1 MPLKLAIVGRPNVG
15 KSRLFNRLAGR
26 TAAIVHDTPG
36 VTRDRQAV
44 DAEYEGIALTLID
57 TAGFEDAVTGSIAHR
72 MTQQTITAIA
82 EAEALLFLI
91 DARAGITAGDQII
104 AQTLRKSGKPV
115 ILAANKCEGRV
126 EIPAE
131 IYGLGLG
138 DPIRISAEHNL
149 GMEDLVAALEALVP
163 KSQAEDEEEDGEQED
178 EAYHEDI
185 EEEAEDV
192 EEGEQDDEDYHED
205 IDAEDEDEFSEDDE
219 PLEDITVNYLDR
231 PLRLAL
237 VGRPN
242 VGKSSLF
249 NHLLGEE
256 RSLVGPEAGL
266 TRDSITAPWKAGDR
280 DVLLHDTAG
289 LRKKARVAGETLEEM
304 SVASTLEAIRF
315 ADCVI
320 VMIDANAPFEKQD
333 LTIADLIAREG
344 RAIVFAV
351 NKWDLLENKAGGISR
366 MREKLD
372 RLLPQIAGAPLIA
385 TSARTGEGIDRLA
398 DAVTEAD
405 KAWNTRISTST
416 LNRFLEGALQR
427 HATPA
432 ISGRRVRIRYM
443 TQRKARPPSFT
454 LFGNQL
460 DALPEAYLRYL
471 SNGLRE
477 NFNLKGTPLRFSVRN
492 SKNPYAPKPKK

>member
-1 MPLKLAIVGRPNVG
+1 MRLKLAIVGRPNVG
-15 KSRLFNRLAGR
+15 KSRLFNRLVGHA
-26 TAAIVHDTPG
+26 AAIVHDTPG

-44 DAEYEGIALTLID
+44 DADFDGLALTLVD
-57 TAGFEDAVTGSIAHR
+57 TAGFEDAATGSIAYR
-72 MTQQTITAIA
+72 MTEQTLTAIA
-82 EAEALLFLI
+82 EAEALLFVI
-91 DARAGITAGDQII
+91 DARAGVTAGDQII
-104 AQTLRKSGKPV
+104 AQALRKSGKPV

-126 EIPAE
+126 EPPAE
-131 IYGLGLG
+131 AYGLGVGEPLA
-138 DPIRISAEHNL
+138 ISAEHNL
-149 GMEDLVAALEALVP
+149 GMAELAEALEPLAPKAYVP
-163 KSQAEDEEEDGEQED
+163 DEDADED
-178 EAYHEDI
+178 EA
-185 EEEAEDV
+185 
-192 EEGEQDDEDYHED
+192 
-205 IDAEDEDEFSEDDE
+205 EFGEDDE
-219 PLEDITVNYLDR
+219 PEDITVHYLDR

-249 NHLLGEE
+249 NQLLGEE

-266 TRDSITAPWKAGDR
+266 TRDAITAPWMSGERA
-280 DVLLHDTAG
+280 VLLHDTAG
-289 LRKKARVAGETLEEM
+289 LRKKARVAGEILEEM

-320 VMIDANAPFEKQD
+320 VMMDANAPFEKQD

-344 RAIVFAV
+344 RAVVFAL
-351 NKWDLLENKAGGISR
+351 NKWDLLENKAGAISR

-372 RLLPQIAGAPLIA
+372 RLLPQLAGAPLVA
-385 TSARTGEGIDRLA
+385 TSARTGEGLSRLEDAITLA
-398 DAVTEAD
+398 DR
-405 KAWNTRISTST
+405 AWNSRVPTAK

-460 DALPEAYLRYL
+460 DALPQDYLRYL
-471 SNGLRE
+471 ANGLRASFGLE
-477 NFNLKGTPLRFSVRN
+477 GTPLRFSVRN
-492 SKNPYAPKPKK
+492 SKNPYAKR

>member
-1 MPLKLAIVGRPNVG
+1 MALKLAIVGRPNVG
-15 KSRLFNRLAGR
+15 KSRLFNRIAGR

-44 DAEYEGIALTLID
+44 EAVYEGIALTLID
-57 TAGFEDAVTGSIAHR
+57 TAGFEEGATGSIPNR
-72 MTQQTITAIA
+72 MTAQTLTAIA
-82 EAEALLFLI
+82 EAEVLLFLI
-91 DARAGITAGDQII
+91 DARAGVTAGDEII
-104 AQTLRKSGKPV
+104 AQALRKSGKPV

-126 EIPAE
+126 TPPAE
-131 IYGLGLG
+131 AWGLGLG
-138 DPIRISAEHNL
+138 EALAISAEHNL
-149 GMEDLVAALEALVP
+149 GMENLVAALQPPAAVLP
-163 KSQAEDEEEDGEQED
+163 ADYD
-178 EAYHEDI
+178 
-185 EEEAEDV
+185 
-192 EEGEQDDEDYHED
+192 DDEDFE
-205 IDAEDEDEFSEDDE
+205 EEEEFSEDDE
-219 PLEDITVNYLDR
+219 PEEDVVVNYLDR

-249 NHLLGEE
+249 NNLLGED
-256 RSLVGPEAGL
+256 RSLTGPEAGL
-266 TRDSITAPWKAGDR
+266 TRDAITAPWKAGDR

-320 VMIDANAPFEKQD
+320 VMIDATAPFEKQD

-344 RAIVFAV
+344 RAIVFAI
-351 NKWDLLENKAGGISR
+351 NKWDLLENKAGAISR

-372 RLLPQIAGAPLIA
+372 RLLPQVAGAPLIA
-385 TSARTGEGIDRLA
+385 TSARTGEGLDRLEA
-398 DAVTEAD
+398 AIAEAD
-405 KAWNTRISTST
+405 TAWNTRISTAT
-416 LNRFLEGALQR
+416 LNRFLGEALQR

-477 NFNLKGTPLRFSVRN
+477 AFNLKGTPLRFSVRN
-492 SKNPYAPKPKK
+492 SKNPYAPKKR

>member
-1 MPLKLAIVGRPNVG
+1 MPLTLAIVGRPNVG

-26 TAAIVHDTPG
+26 SAAIVHDTPG

-44 DAEYEGIALTLID
+44 DAVYDGLSLRLID
-57 TAGFEDAVTGSIAHR
+57 TAGFEDATSGSVAHR
-72 MTQQTITAIA
+72 MTKQTLAAIA
-82 EAEALLFLI
+82 EAEALLFVI
-91 DARAGITAGDQII
+91 DARAGITAGDQMI
-104 AQTLRKSGKPV
+104 AQALRKSGKPV
-115 ILAANKCEGRV
+115 ILAANKCEGRI
-126 EIPAE
+126 EPPAE
-131 IYGLGLG
+131 VWSLGLG
-138 DPIRISAEHNL
+138 DPIAISAEHNL
-149 GMEDLVAALEALVP
+149 GMAELADAIAPLAPRADLAEE
-163 KSQAEDEEEDGEQED
+163 EDEEEFD
-178 EAYHEDI
+178 
-185 EEEAEDV
+185 EEEE
-192 EEGEQDDEDYHED
+192 ETEGE
-205 IDAEDEDEFSEDDE
+205 A
-219 PLEDITVNYLDR
+219 PVVAYLDR

-249 NHLLGEE
+249 NQLLGEE

-266 TRDSITAPWKAGDR
+266 TRDAITAPWKAGER
-280 DVLLHDTAG
+280 EVLLHDTAG

-320 VMIDANAPFEKQD
+320 VMIDATAPFEKQD

-351 NKWDLLENKAGGISR
+351 NKWDLLENKAGAISR
-366 MREKLD
+366 LREKLD
-372 RLLPQIAGAPLIA
+372 RLLPQVAGAPLVA
-385 TSARTGEGIDRLA
+385 TSARTGFGLERLEA
-398 DAVTEAD
+398 AITEAD
-405 KAWNTRISTST
+405 RAWNTRIPTSP
-416 LNRFLEGALQR
+416 LNRFLEEALQR

-460 DALPEAYLRYL
+460 DALPEAYQRYL
-471 SNGLRE
+471 QNGLRE
-477 NFNLKGTPLRFSVRN
+477 TFGLAGTPLRFSVRN
-492 SKNPYAPKPKK
+492 SKNPYAKKKR

>member
-1 MPLKLAIVGRPNVG
+1 MPLNLAIVGRPNVG

-26 TAAIVHDTPG
+26 VAAIVHDTPG

-44 DAEYEGIALTLID
+44 EAVFDGMSLCLID
-57 TAGFEDAVTGSIAHR
+57 TAGFEDAATGSVAHR
-72 MTQQTITAIA
+72 MTKQTLTAIA
-82 EAEALLFLI
+82 EAEALLFVI
-91 DARAGITAGDQII
+91 DARDGLTAGDQII
-104 AQTLRKSGKPV
+104 AEALRKSGKPV

-126 EIPAE
+126 APPAE
-131 IYGLGLG
+131 AWGLGFG
-138 DPIRISAEHNL
+138 EAIAISAEHNI
-149 GMEDLVAALEALVP
+149 GMAELADALAPLAPKAVIPEEEDD
-163 KSQAEDEEEDGEQED
+163 EDDLEEDGEDD
-178 EAYHEDI
+178 EI
-185 EEEAEDV
+185 
-192 EEGEQDDEDYHED
+192 EGEAPVVH
-205 IDAEDEDEFSEDDE
+205 
-219 PLEDITVNYLDR
+219 YLDR

-249 NHLLGEE
+249 NQLLGEE

-266 TRDSITAPWKAGDR
+266 TRDAITAPWKAGER

-289 LRKKARVAGETLEEM
+289 LRKKARVAGEVLEEM
-304 SVASTLEAIRF
+304 SVASTMEAIKF

-320 VMIDANAPFEKQD
+320 VMIDATAPFEKQE
-333 LTIADLIAREG
+333 LTIADMIAREG

-351 NKWDLLENKAGGISR
+351 NKWDLLENKAGAISR

-372 RLLPQIAGAPLIA
+372 RLLPQVAGAPLIA
-385 TSARTGEGIDRLA
+385 TSARTGEGLDRLEA
-398 DAVTEAD
+398 AVAEAD
-405 KAWNTRISTST
+405 KAWNTRVPTGV
-416 LNRFLEGALQR
+416 LNRFLEQALQR

-471 SNGLRE
+471 QNGLRE
-477 NFNLKGTPLRFSVRN
+477 TFDLKGTPLRFSVRN
-492 SKNPYAPKPKK
+492 AKNPYASKK

>member
-1 MPLKLAIVGRPNVG
+1 MPLILAIVGRPNVG

-26 TAAIVHDTPG
+26 AAAIVHDTPG

-44 DAEYEGIALTLID
+44 EAVYDGLSLRLID
-57 TAGFEDAVTGSIAHR
+57 TAGFEDAASGSVAHR
-72 MTQQTITAIA
+72 MTKQTLAAIA
-82 EAEALLFLI
+82 QAEALLFVI
-91 DARAGITAGDQII
+91 DARDGITAGDQLI

-126 EIPAE
+126 QPPAE
-131 IYGLGLG
+131 AWGLGLG
-138 DPIRISAEHNL
+138 EPIAISAEHNL
-149 GMEDLVAALEALVP
+149 GMAELADALAAHAPKAEVP
-163 KSQAEDEEEDGEQED
+163 DDEDEEEIFDEEQEL
-178 EAYHEDI
+178 
-185 EEEAEDV
+185 
-192 EEGEQDDEDYHED
+192 EGE
-205 IDAEDEDEFSEDDE
+205 A
-219 PLEDITVNYLDR
+219 PVVAYLDR

-249 NHLLGEE
+249 NQLLGEE

-266 TRDSITAPWKAGDR
+266 TRDAITAPWKAGDR

-320 VMIDANAPFEKQD
+320 VMIDATAPFEKQD

-351 NKWDLLENKAGGISR
+351 NKWDLLENKAGAISR
-366 MREKLD
+366 LREKLD
-372 RLLPQIAGAPLIA
+372 RLLPQVAGAPLVA
-385 TSARTGEGIDRLA
+385 TSARTGEGLERLEA
-398 DAVTEAD
+398 AIFEAD
-405 KAWNTRISTST
+405 RAWNTRIPTSP
-416 LNRFLEGALQR
+416 LNRFLAEALQR

-460 DALPEAYLRYL
+460 DALPEAYQRYL
-471 SNGLRE
+471 QNGLRE
-477 NFNLKGTPLRFSVRN
+477 TFGLAGTPIRFSVRN
-492 SKNPYAPKPKK
+492 SKNPYAKKK

>member
-1 MPLKLAIVGRPNVG
+1 MTLKLAIVGRPNVG

-44 DAEYEGIALTLID
+44 EAVYEGIALTLID
-57 TAGFEDAVTGSIAHR
+57 TAGFEEGVSGSIPNR
-72 MTQQTITAIA
+72 MTRQTLTAIA

-91 DARAGITAGDQII
+91 DARAGVTAGDEII
-104 AQTLRKSGKPV
+104 AEALRKSGKPV

-126 EIPAE
+126 TPPAE
-131 IYGLGLG
+131 AWGLGLG
-138 DPIRISAEHNL
+138 EAIAISAEHNL
-149 GMEDLVAALEALVP
+149 GMEDVVAALEPLAGVLP
-163 KSQAEDEEEDGEQED
+163 GDADDDELENEEE
-178 EAYHEDI
+178 
-185 EEEAEDV
+185 
-192 EEGEQDDEDYHED
+192 
-205 IDAEDEDEFSEDDE
+205 EFSEDDE
-219 PLEDITVNYLDR
+219 PEEDVVVNYLDR

-249 NHLLGEE
+249 NNLLGED
-256 RSLVGPEAGL
+256 RSLTGPEAGL
-266 TRDSITAPWKAGDR
+266 TRDAITAPWKAGER

-320 VMIDANAPFEKQD
+320 VMIDATAPFEKQD

-344 RAIVFAV
+344 RAIVFAI
-351 NKWDLLENKAGGISR
+351 NKWDLLENKAGAISK

-372 RLLPQIAGAPLIA
+372 RLLPQVAGAPLIA
-385 TSARTGEGIDRLA
+385 TSARTGEGLDRLEA
-398 DAVTEAD
+398 AIAEAD
-405 KAWNTRISTST
+405 TAWNTRISTAT
-416 LNRFLEGALQR
+416 LNRFLGEALQR

-477 NFNLKGTPLRFSVRN
+477 AFNLKGTPLRFSVRN
-492 SKNPYAPKPKK
+492 SKNPYATKKK

>member
-1 MPLKLAIVGRPNVG
+1 MALKLAIVGRPNVG
-15 KSRLFNRLAGR
+15 KSRLFNRIAGR

-44 DAEYEGIALTLID
+44 EAVYEGIALTLID
-57 TAGFEDAVTGSIAHR
+57 TAGFEEGATGSIPNR
-72 MTQQTITAIA
+72 MTKQTLTAIA
-82 EAEALLFLI
+82 EAEVLLFLI
-91 DARAGITAGDQII
+91 DARAGVTAGDQII
-104 AQTLRKSGKPV
+104 AEALRKSGKPV

-126 EIPAE
+126 TPPAE
-131 IYGLGLG
+131 AWGLGLG
-138 DPIRISAEHNL
+138 EAMAISAEHNL
-149 GMEDLVAALEALVP
+149 GMENLVAALEPLAGILP
-163 KSQAEDEEEDGEQED
+163 ADDADEDFDEEEE
-178 EAYHEDI
+178 
-185 EEEAEDV
+185 
-192 EEGEQDDEDYHED
+192 
-205 IDAEDEDEFSEDDE
+205 EFSEDDE
-219 PLEDITVNYLDR
+219 PEEDVVVNYLDR

-249 NHLLGEE
+249 NNLLGED
-256 RSLVGPEAGL
+256 RSLTGPEAGL

-385 TSARTGEGIDRLA
+385 TSARTGEGLDRLEA
-398 DAVTEAD
+398 AIAEAD
-405 KAWNTRISTST
+405 TAWNTRISTAT
-416 LNRFLEGALQR
+416 LNRFLGEALQR

-477 NFNLKGTPLRFSVRN
+477 AFNLKGTPLRFSVRN
-492 SKNPYAPKPKK
+492 SKNPYAPKKR

>member
-44 DAEYEGIALTLID
+44 DAEYEGLALRLID
-57 TAGFEDAVTGSIAHR
+57 TAGFEDAATGSIANR
-72 MTQQTITAIA
+72 MTRQTLTAIK

-91 DARAGITAGDQII
+91 DARAGVTAGDQII
-104 AQTLRKSGKPV
+104 AQALRKSGKPV

-126 EIPAE
+126 TPPAE
-131 IYGLGLG
+131 AYGLGLG
-138 DPIRISAEHNL
+138 EPFAISAEHNL
-149 GMEDLVAALEALVP
+149 GMENIVAALEALVGFAP
-163 KSQAEDEEEDGEQED
+163 AGDAEEEDQDEADEEE
-178 EAYHEDI
+178 A
-185 EEEAEDV
+185 
-192 EEGEQDDEDYHED
+192 
-205 IDAEDEDEFSEDDE
+205 EFSEDDE
-219 PLEDITVNYLDR
+219 PEENVVVNYLDR

-249 NHLLGEE
+249 NQLLGEE
-256 RSLVGPEAGL
+256 RSLTGPEAGL
-266 TRDSITAPWKAGDR
+266 TRDSITAPWKAGMR

-320 VMIDANAPFEKQD
+320 VMIDATAPFEKQD

-344 RAIVFAV
+344 RAIVFAI

-372 RLLPQIAGAPLIA
+372 RLLPQVAGAPLVA
-385 TSARTGEGIDRLA
+385 TSARTGEGLDRLEA
-398 DAVTEAD
+398 AITEAD
-405 KAWNTRISTST
+405 RAWNSRVSTAT
-416 LNRFLEGALQR
+416 LNRFLEEALQR

-471 SNGLRE
+471 ANGLRE
-477 NFNLKGTPLRFSVRN
+477 SFGLKGTPLRFSVRN
-492 SKNPYAPKPKK
+492 SKNPYATKKR